1 VNHKTNSALLINQ
14 QYNLSEDINLPD
26 GTAVDMTI
34 QLQDEYAKDL
44 VVVKDTL
51 KISGKSVMF
60 PVKVEDLAKSNGAN
74 VSHIKRL
81 IATHD
86 IEHPQVSEKQNQITL
101 PVIADIDDTY
111 ITFVDEKMSIEQFAD
126 RIYLSRDPDIIDHIM
141 KTNPHLR
148 RSFSQIIEGMP
159 MVVSP
164 YSYTHS
170 DESYAIKQADELMDT
185 FLQLSDEER
194 LWFAQHHETAS
205 NALLVAASSQLDI
218 YEGSDNSIEFSEINL
233 NQIIAG
239 TGAVVAGAQV
249 QGDKISKTMKAFS
262 EYSRAT
268 SEKTKGLF
276 GQALY
281 SHPAYKEWRKEARRF
296 QKEMKSILS
305 EVGKPGY
312 IKRVQAN
319 KINNYLNV
327 GKKQL
332 YRAKDFS
339 KAVTGIEMT
348 ALYKQSMSFSKYLG
362 VANGLVI
369 AAGLYGNA
377 TDVIQT
383 CNTKGW
389 FEETCNRSLTRNTV
403 SAGVNVVGG
412 VAVGFALG
420 LAPVTGGLSIAIM
433 AGGSFLWGLY
443 GSEFA
448 DQAGNYIEESFFD

>member
-1 VNHKTNSALLINQ
+1 
-14 QYNLSEDINLPD
+14 
-26 GTAVDMTI
+26 
-34 QLQDEYAKDL
+34 
-44 VVVKDTL
+44 
-51 KISGKSVMF
+51 
-60 PVKVEDLAKSNGAN
+60 
-74 VSHIKRL
+74 
-81 IATHD
+81 
-86 IEHPQVSEKQNQITL
+86 
-101 PVIADIDDTY
+101 
-111 ITFVDEKMSIEQFAD
+111 
-126 RIYLSRDPDIIDHIM
+126 
-141 KTNPHLR
+141 
-148 RSFSQIIEGMP
+148 
-159 MVVSP
+159 
-164 YSYTHS
+164 
-170 DESYAIKQADELMDT
+170 
-185 FLQLSDEER
+185 
-194 LWFAQHHETAS
+194 
-205 NALLVAASSQLDI
+205 
-218 YEGSDNSIEFSEINL
+218 L

-249 QGDKISKTMKAFS
+249 QGDKISKTMKAFA

-268 SEKTKGLF
+268 SEQTKGLF

-319 KINNYLNV
+319 KINNYLNI

-377 TDVIQT
+377 TDVIQSS
-383 CNTKGW
+383 NTKGW

-420 LAPVTGGLSIAIM
+420 LAPVTGGLSIAII

-443 GSEFA
+443 GPEFS